1 MAKVL
6 VVEDEELARVTL
18 ARYLSTQ
25 YDVVSARTG
34 EEGFA
39 LALQDPPDVIVLDI
53 TLPGVDGITV
63 CRQLRERGL
72 DMPILFLTARGEEI
86 DKLTGFGVG
95 GDDYITKPA
104 SLLEL
109 DARIRVAL
117 RRRPQPSTPSM
128 SGHEFTFSDV
138 VVDFSTHEV
147 TVEGE
152 PIELSFKEF
161 ELLRYFIEHR
171 NTAVSREALL
181 NDVWDYSEGVSSRTI
196 DTHVMNL
203 RRKLGGSKDR
213 SSAIKTVRG
222 VGYRFIPEGSK
233 DERGRGPQPK

>member
-25 YDVVSARTG
+25 YDVVAARTG

-39 LALQDPPDVIVLDI
+39 LALEDPPDVIVLDI

-117 RRRPQPSTPSM
+117 RRRPTASAHPIAEHQFRF
-128 SGHEFTFSDV
+128 HDV

-147 TVEGE
+147 TVEGQ
-152 PIELSFKEF
+152 PVELSFKEF

-171 NTAVSREALL
+171 NKAVSREALL
-181 NDVWDYSEGVSSRTI
+181 DEVWEYSEGVSSRTI

-203 RRKLGGSKDR
+203 RRKLAGNSGR
-213 SSAIKTVRG
+213 SSAIRTVRG
-222 VGYRFIPEGSK
+222 VGYRFTPEG
-233 DERGRGPQPK
+233 PKE